1 MTGFPDDSLVVVR
14 YGAGTF
20 VGSFDWTTGINL
32 PFLLGGTWKIQPT
45 IAVQNITAGPFAI
58 RNNATNGDWV
68 LQGKRANFSL
78 AMSPTFFA
86 FFNVGFIPGLSRMR
100 HSINPL
106 ISWSFAPAATVPDA
120 YAQAITLP
128 GQVPV
133 LRSAPQNLLTLA
145 LNQNFEVKAK
155 PLPTDTLGTLAR
167 KFRLL
172 SIQTSPDRLRLQPG
186 RSSRDGPGGPT
197 QVVNNSLLS
206 DLLPGFSLNFG
217 FDLWRGLAGQDTSQ
231 FAPYLNTLNAAFG
244 LSGDTIRSLLGAVGI
259 GSRQAPGLG
268 TGIQPTG
275 APRSVINDPSN
286 HFLQNQGNGLVN
298 GIPTYSS
305 PLSGAHKGFTSS
317 FVFTLT
323 RFRPS
328 SYPNIDFKPP
338 DQMSLQYNIGFSPTQ
353 FWAATWTA
361 QYNFSA
367 GRFESQTVALEREL
381 HEWRARFNFVRNANG
396 NFAFYFSIQLTD
408 LPDLHYD
415 YQQTSF
421 EQ

>member
-1 MTGFPDDSLVVVR
+1 MS
-14 YGAGTF
+14 
-20 VGSFDWTTGINL
+20 
-32 PFLLGGTWKIQPT
+32 
-45 IAVQNITAGPFAI
+45 
-58 RNNATNGDWV
+58 
-68 LQGKRANFSL
+68 
-78 AMSPTFFA
+78 MSPTFFA
-86 FFNVGFIPGLSRMR
+86 FFNMGFIPGLARMR

-106 ISWSFAPAATVPDA
+106 ISWSFAPAATVPDE
-120 YAQAITLP
+120 YARAITP
-128 GQVPV
+128 VGQIPI

-155 PLPTDTLGTLAR
+155 PLPTDTLGTAAR

-172 SIQTSPDRLRLQPG
+172 SIQTSPIGYDFNQAGQPG
-186 RSSRDGPGGPT
+186 RTGWTT
-197 QVVNNSLLS
+197 QVITNSLLS
-206 DLLPGFSLNFG
+206 DLLPGFNLNFG
-217 FDLWRGLAGQDTSQ
+217 FDLWRGPAGQDTSA
-231 FAPYLNTLNAAFG
+231 FAPFLNTLNATFG
-244 LSGDTIRSLLGAVGI
+244 ISANTIRSILGAVGI

-317 FVFTLT
+317 FVFTMT
-323 RFRPS
+323 RFRS
-328 SYPNIDFKPP
+328 SSFPPPTIKPP
-338 DQMSLQYNIGFSPTQ
+338 DQMSLQYNVGFSPTQ

-361 QYNFSA
+361 QYNFSL
-367 GRFESQTVALEREL
+367 GRFESQTVALEREM

-396 NFAFYFSIQLTD
+396 NFAFFFSIQLTD